1 MYFPYFRGK
10 QYELVTIRENAERLA
25 RARFTP
31 IIEPVRDALGGL
43 DRALTAVRT
52 AGGSAIVIVNPR
64 FGSFREDGEAISVL
78 LRDRFAGRDVAVG
91 VLLTESMTVDQTLG
105 ICDQH
110 LDHEIALLHA
120 GFSHGRELAAAL
132 GERDWVFSHF
142 FVSTDDNLLYR
153 RHFTSGTK
161 VRIRDGFN
169 KRRRN
174 VDYPDEERFSEL
186 HATFQEMGLD
196 GFGDFLT
203 VGDDYV
209 EGGGP
214 AYSVAIHLTFVD
226 EDEDDAMFVHH
237 FKSQQ
242 SETPGD
248 PGAKFAEALELLHT
262 TIERP
267 DSRVYE
273 TDAIAEFRSLYDRE
287 HFPGLGYV
295 KKLSMQ
301 HHIETMAQY
310 FASRRR

>member
-25 RARFTP
+25 QAGFTP

-43 DRALTAVRT
+43 DRALAAVR
-52 AGGSAIVIVNPR
+52 AAQGRAIVIVNPR
-64 FGSFREDGEAISVL
+64 FGSLREDGEAISAL
-78 LRDRFAGRDVAVG
+78 LRERYAGADVSAG
-91 VLLTESMTVDQTLG
+91 ILLTEAMTVDDIVA
-105 ICDQH
+105 ICGQH
-110 LDHEIALLHA
+110 LQHQVSLVHA
-120 GFSHGRELAAAL
+120 GFSHGRELATTF
-132 GERDWVFSHF
+132 RDRGWTFAHF

-153 RHFTSGTK
+153 RHFTTGTK

-174 VDYPDEERFSEL
+174 LDYPFVEKFSEL
-186 HATFQEMGLD
+186 HATFDHTGLN

-203 VGDDYV
+203 VGDDYA

-226 EDEDDAMFVHH
+226 EGEDDAMFVYH

-242 SETPGD
+242 SDTPGD
-248 PGAKFAEALELLHT
+248 PGAKFAEALQLLYE
-262 TIERP
+262 TINQP

-273 TDAIAEFRSLYDRE
+273 TNAIAEFRSLHDRG

-310 FASRRR
+310 FALRRS

>member
-10 QYELVTIRENAERLA
+10 QYELVTVRENAERLA
-25 RARFTP
+25 RAGFTP

-43 DRALTAVRT
+43 DRALTAMCAAQGQAV
-52 AGGSAIVIVNPR
+52 VIVNPR
-64 FGSFREDGEAISVL
+64 YGSFREDGEAISSL
-78 LRDRFAGRDVAVG
+78 LRERYAGRGIAAG
-91 VLLTESMTVDQTLG
+91 VLLTETTTLEE
-105 ICDQH
+105 IVATCEQH
-110 LDHEIALLHA
+110 LEQQISLVHA
-120 GFSHGRELAAAL
+120 GFSHGRELAALLA
-132 GERDWVFSHF
+132 ERGWVFRHF
-142 FVSTDDNLLYR
+142 FVSSDDNLLYR
-153 RHFTSGTK
+153 RHFRDGLK

-174 VDYPDEERFSEL
+174 VDYPDVEKFSEL
-186 HATFQEMGLD
+186 HATFNHTGLN

-226 EDEDDAMFVHH
+226 EDEDQAMFVYH

-242 SETPGD
+242 SDTPGD
-248 PGAKFAEALELLHT
+248 PGAKFAEALQLLHDE
-262 TIERP
+262 IDRP
-267 DSRVYE
+267 NSKVYE
-273 TDAIAEFRSLYDRE
+273 TNAIAEFRSLHNRG

-301 HHIETMAQY
+301 HHIETMAHF
-310 FASRRR
+310 FALERQ